1 MRWLLILPLVVA
13 LLAAAVARGQ
23 GEGTLRDRIEAGR
36 DAERALSGAVARLAA
51 LERATARDVAVL
63 EGRVGDAQAE
73 LDAAAALAARTGVQ
87 ADIAEAVIGAAWLEV
102 GLEGVQ
108 GPVLAAFKPLIDAA
122 VPGQRDPK
130 TALQELAARRR
141 MAVVYDLVAAE
152 GPPHQRTF
160 ESRALVGGEE
170 MGSGRGRSKQA
181 SERAAATEAL
191 EKLAGAA

>member
-1 MRWLLILPLVVA
+1 MITADLMRRHTHA
-13 LLAAAVARGQ
+13 TEGDLAWMRQAIVNDRACAGVARAAG
-23 GEGTLRDRIEAGR
+23 LPDAMILEAPR
-36 DAERALSGAVARLAA
+36 EH
-51 LERATARDVAVL
+51 
-63 EGRVGDAQAE
+63 Q
-73 LDAAAALAARTGVQ
+73 DAAAALAARTGVQ